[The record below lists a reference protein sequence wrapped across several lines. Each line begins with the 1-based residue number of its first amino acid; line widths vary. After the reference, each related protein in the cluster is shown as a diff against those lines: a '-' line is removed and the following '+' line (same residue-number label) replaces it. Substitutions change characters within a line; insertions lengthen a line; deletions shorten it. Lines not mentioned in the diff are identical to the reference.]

1 MKYKDR
7 ITTDPAILGGKP
19 IIKGTRISVE
29 FILEL
34 YASGAAKEEILRNYP
49 HLSEEDIHAAL
60 SYAIRFLKNEI
71 VLELDTA

>member
-1 MKYKDR
+1 MNYKDR
-7 ITTDPAILGGKP
+7 ITTDPDILGGKP
-19 IIKGTRISVE
+19 VIRGTRISVE

-34 YASGAAKEEILRNYP
+34 YASGASKDEILHNYP

-71 VLELDTA
+71 VLELDTV

>member
-7 ITTDPAILGGKP
+7 ITTDLEVLGGKP

-34 YASGAAKEEILRNYP
+34 YAFGAAKEEIIRGYP

-60 SYAIRFLKNEI
+60 SYATRFLKNEI
-71 VLELDTA
+71 VLKLDTA